1 MFAIDWDRQQVTCPQ
16 GAASLP
22 WSAARPGGR
31 DGFTV
36 VPRRRLPG
44 LPGPRQVHHLS
55 PPPAAVPAPPRNPRG
70 RHRPAGQPD
79 RPGWKDRYAIRAS
92 VEGTIRQATAV
103 TGIRTAR
110 YRGLPKTSLEHAAAA
125 TAINLIRLD
134 AWQTS
139 KPLGRTRTT
148 CLQRLTLPPPPK
160 PQ

>member
-22 WSAARPGGR
+22 WSAARPGDR

-36 VPRRRLPG
+36 RF
-44 LPGPRQVHHLS
+44 
-55 PPPAAVPAPPRNPRG
+55 PAAACRACPARGKCTTSTRRQLFLRPRETHQAVTALRASQTA
-70 RHRPAGQPD
+70 RE
-79 RPGWKDRYAIRAS
+79 WKDRYAIRAG
-92 VEGTIRQATAV
+92 VEGTIRQATVV

-110 YRGLPKTSLEHAAAA
+110 YHGLPKTSLEHAAA

-139 KPLGRTRTT
+139 KPLSRTRTT
-148 CLQRLTLPPPPK
+148 CLQRLTLTTAA
-160 PQ
+160 